1 MSPQRPRLAQPRFLA
16 QAFWPVAMALGLTA
30 CVSPPELTPGSLTP
44 GAIALSGK
52 RPAPWEARVAA
63 RSDAERRLSE
73 GEGEIVVANA
83 VAAHE
88 KRRP

>member
-1 MSPQRPRLAQPRFLA
+1 MPLRRPGLKQLYLFPQAL
-16 QAFWPVAMALGLTA
+16 WPVAMALGLAA
-30 CVSPPELTPGSLTP
+30 CTDPRELAP
-44 GAIALSGK
+44 GAIADSGG
-52 RPAPWEARVAA
+52 RAVPWEAQVSA
-63 RSDAERRLSE
+63 RSDEVRRLSE

>member
-1 MSPQRPRLAQPRFLA
+1 MSPQRPRLPRLRLLNHGS
-16 QAFWPVAMALGLTA
+16 WPVAMALGLTA
-30 CVSPPELTPGSLTP
+30 CASPPELTPG
-44 GAIALSGK
+44 ALAVSGK
-52 RPAPWEARVAA
+52 RPAPWEAQVAA
-63 RSDAERRLSE
+63 RSDAVRRLSE

>member
-1 MSPQRPRLAQPRFLA
+1 MSQQRPNLARLRLPV
-16 QAFWPVAMALGLTA
+16 QAFWPVAMALGLNA
-30 CVSPPELTPGSLTP
+30 CASPPELAP
-44 GAIALSGK
+44 GAIAISGE
-52 RPAPWEARVAA
+52 RSAPWQAQVSA
-63 RSDAERRLSE
+63 RSDAARRLSE

>member
-1 MSPQRPRLAQPRFLA
+1 
-16 QAFWPVAMALGLTA
+16 
-30 CVSPPELTPGSLTP
+30 
-44 GAIALSGK
+44 
-52 RPAPWEARVAA
+52 VAA

-73 GEGEIVVANA
+73 GEGEIVVGNA